1 MRLNYEFLSC
11 IEGHEQSQYE
21 LKIVHIPGGHLF
33 NDFYVEIVLNLS
45 ILFRLRAL
53 SKKKYN

>member
-45 ILFRLRAL
+45 SQFHL
-53 SKKKYN
+53 